1 MDTSWVHCHWVTM
14 GFLELCFLER
24 TDLRC
29 QVTGMYCHLMTNFF
43 FTHYLVCS
51 MFLVAIDGKINEKYP
66 LTMIKDNLRVISFS
80 TVFKKKSHV
89 FVNMIQVKSPITSPS
104 SLCNS
109 PSVLNRANCFLW
121 FPKLLSQFQV
131 CCKMCCFFS
140 KYLFQSSKR
149 GMFLHPSRMSP
160 YQIFCFD
167 QSSSSLQNYLLGTWR
182 IDQKLT
188 EGKVYIAICLHLHF
202 LAHG

>member
-1 MDTSWVHCHWVTM
+1 M

-80 TVFKKKSHV
+80 TVFKKK
-89 FVNMIQVKSPITSPS
+89 N
-104 SLCNS
+104 L
-109 PSVLNRANCFLW
+109 
-121 FPKLLSQFQV
+121 
-131 CCKMCCFFS
+131 
-140 KYLFQSSKR
+140 
-149 GMFLHPSRMSP
+149 MFLL
-160 YQIFCFD
+160 I
-167 QSSSSLQNYLLGTWR
+167 
-182 IDQKLT
+182 
-188 EGKVYIAICLHLHF
+188 
-202 LAHG
+202 

>member
-1 MDTSWVHCHWVTM
+1 MSSHWNVLSFNDLFFLHSLFSLLYVPGGYRWEDKWKVSPNNDKGQFKGYFILHC
-14 GFLELCFLER
+14 L
-24 TDLRC
+24 
-29 QVTGMYCHLMTNFF
+29 Q
-43 FTHYLVCS
+43 
-51 MFLVAIDGKINEKYP
+51 
-66 LTMIKDNLRVISFS
+66 
-80 TVFKKKSHV
+80 KKKSHV